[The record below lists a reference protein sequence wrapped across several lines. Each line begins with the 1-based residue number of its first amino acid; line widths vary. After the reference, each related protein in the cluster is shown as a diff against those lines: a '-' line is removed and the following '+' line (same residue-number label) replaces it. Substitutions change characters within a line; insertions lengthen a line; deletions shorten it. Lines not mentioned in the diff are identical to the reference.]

1 MKIRKH
7 IDKITIETT
16 YKISYEYTNIIE
28 SDRISICTEYLTY
41 IDYMHIEYYSYVYCI
56 MYNYEVMD
64 EDTEFIDDDNSSG
77 YFLEKDGLLII
88 DEKIMSFEEI
98 YLDLLTIK
106 KKKIRDEKLKEL
118 GI

>member
-16 YKISYEYTNIIE
+16 QLMSYEYTYIIE
-28 SDRISICTEYLTY
+28 SDRISICTEYLNY
-41 IDYMHIEYYSYVYCI
+41 IDYMHIEYYNYTYCI

-64 EDTEFIDDDNSSG
+64 EDTEFIDVDNSSG
-77 YFLEKDGLLII
+77 YFIEKDGLLII
-88 DEKIMSFEEI
+88 NEKIMSFEEI

-106 KKKIRDEKLKEL
+106 KVKEREDKLKEL